1 MVGGFLFLFSKSYK
15 NNFQNIELETS
26 FQIIIFILYVYCSHF
41 FLKNSNGELKNETTP
56 IRPWELARTRNQEWL
71 YLAKWSSK
79 GIWVVHEE
87 STWTTPW
94 HLENSIEIYLQELV
108 NWTTC
113 YYFEAWVKSW
123 FIAITSYS
131 VLNFQRQL

>member
-26 FQIIIFILYVYCSHF
+26 FQIIIFILYVYGSHF
-41 FLKNSNGELKNETTP
+41 FLKKFWWWTKNWNSSNSS
-56 IRPWELARTRNQEWL
+56 IRVVQDKKSRMVVPSKMVVQRHMGCPWGKHLDD
-71 YLAKWSSK
+71 
-79 GIWVVHEE
+79 
-87 STWTTPW
+87 PW
-94 HLENSIEIYLQELV
+94 HLEISIEIYLQKLV